1 MNENKWKA
9 QTVALNIDLDRIR
22 RRSLRAGLNLTGR
35 KVDGIALDLIE
46 SMMGLWDLG
55 LIDKWDFY
63 PVCQKLV
70 ARRWITIGKIA
81 EASGIPRRVVSMRL
95 SDLRKM

>member
-1 MNENKWKA
+1 MNENKRKA

-22 RRSLRAGLNLTGR
+22 RRSLRPGLNLTGR

-81 EASGIPRRVVSMRL
+81 KASGIPRRVVSMRL